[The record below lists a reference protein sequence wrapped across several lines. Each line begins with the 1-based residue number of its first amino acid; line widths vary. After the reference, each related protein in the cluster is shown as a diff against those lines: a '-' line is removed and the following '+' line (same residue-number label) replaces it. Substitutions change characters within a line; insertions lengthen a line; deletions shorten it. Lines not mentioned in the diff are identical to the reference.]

1 MPGRGVWTAVLLMT
15 SSGAAFTEESQRYW
29 YVVNV
34 PDGKFSY
41 RNKSDETLPLSDYI
55 PLSETSSVKCEAK
68 PCELSY
74 VSKQSEE
81 PQKLKIT
88 IPLKKWTS
96 LATAEPKPDWPVPPP
111 EELSI
116 KVPARAGREKG
127 GVCTGSISIQAP
139 TCDELIDIDSFNLEW
154 TPPPNTKGR
163 VEIRIS
169 QPDSADR
176 SAEEF
181 SPEPARIEDG
191 HYSSPSLRS
200 YLSKVQKND
209 GRVKLLIS
217 LTRSG
222 SERATRVVLVPSV
235 QEQEEFR
242 RKMLEMD
249 VPNKTL
255 RSLGRMW
262 VALQEKKWTLAA
274 QEALNLQARQPKDKE
289 IGELL
294 AYALVG
300 MCRSGYD
307 DHRESLRVTLTRN
320 GATDMCPATASF
332 KTENTIS
339 ESAPQPA
346 KANRVGIAL
355 LIGNSDYPDDQLDAV
370 RHDVEGMDR
379 VLGELGF
386 EVKEAENRDTS
397 QDFRQALDNFLK
409 GASADDIVFVYYSGH
424 GMQYKGKTY
433 LLGKNYAKSDRSSAV
448 LSNSIRLD
456 DLVEEIQANPAFARI
471 VVFDGC
477 RNNILANEDKQEGD
491 VAFGHK
497 SPNTFIMLANRP
509 GKTVAA
515 RATGEFHS
523 PFTEGLIYAFS
534 RAKGGMQEIFQVA
547 KEKTMELSPGQE
559 PELLTSDPDKLDS
572 TILSGSANKAKSNRA
587 QEMLEKACPYYHS
600 RAWETYIPV
609 MHVANSLIEDATVRS
624 HISAEIQL
632 AEVIQRAETAAAN
645 KNYEQ
650 AAGLWKEAA
659 TMYPGRNWVRMKAAL
674 AALAVDDVQS
684 ALTELAGIPTG
695 PDVSISE
702 RANLLWA
709 ELTRSFPKEAELA
722 RSAASKPQ
730 VAEEPECV
738 IKQ

>member
-1 MPGRGVWTAVLLMT
+1 MPGSRVWTAVLLMAA
-15 SSGAAFTEESQRYW
+15 SSGAAFTEEMKRYW

-74 VSKQSEE
+74 VSKQSED

-111 EELSI
+111 EELST

-127 GVCTGSISIQAP
+127 GVCIGSISIQAP
-139 TCDELIDIDSFNLEW
+139 TCDELIDIDSFSLEW

-181 SPEPARIEDG
+181 SPESPQIEDG

-235 QEQEEFR
+235 QEEDEFR
-242 RKMLEMD
+242 RKMLDMD

-274 QEALNLQARQPKDKE
+274 QEALNLQARQPKDKQ

-307 DHRESLRVTLTRN
+307 DHRESLRVTFTRN

-370 RHDVEGMDR
+370 RNDVEGMDR
-379 VLGELGF
+379 ALVALGF
-386 EVKEAENRDTS
+386 QITRADSLDTS
-397 QDFRQALDNFLK
+397 QDFMQEIDRFLK
-409 GASADDIVFVYYSGH
+409 LASADDIVFVYYSGH

-433 LLGKNYAKSDRSSAV
+433 LLGKNYAQQGKAMT
-448 LSNSIRLD
+448 SIFKLD
-456 DLVEEIQANPAFARI
+456 ELIERIQVNAPAFARI

-477 RNNILANEDKQEGD
+477 RNNIIANEDKQEGD

-534 RAKGGMQEIFQVA
+534 RAKGGMREIFQVA

-559 PELLTSDPDKLDS
+559 PELLTSDPDKSDP

-650 AAGLWKEAA
+650 AAGLWKQAA
-659 TMYPGRNWVRMKAAL
+659 AMYPGRNWVRMKAAL

-684 ALTELAGIPTG
+684 ALAQLAGIPTG

-702 RANLLWA
+702 RSNLLWA
-709 ELTRSFPKEAELA
+709 ELARSFPKEAELA
-722 RSAASKPQ
+722 RSGATKPQ
-730 VAEEPECV
+730 MAEEPECV